1 SMVNRGQ
8 GNVRSS
14 KTQNVSHI
22 AFGSKILGPPPSSNK
37 RVSTRVSGEVRK
49 TSGSKSNRSCQHR
62 SSGKGTETVQDI
74 ERLELSF
81 LPYDDSLDQRGKG
94 NTHRTED
101 ECQNDPAVQAQKPSE
116 SERGDFQLTSPQRPS
131 AEKNSHR
138 RLSLKNETKNTW
150 DITSDEWVF
159 PESCT
164 ESVQLDGSEQSAATE
179 GSACH
184 NITSPQNASAEH
196 HSSGTGDHQVHN
208 KEIFTFSSRPR
219 PAPRGKSPSM
229 SPECCVFPLDL
240 KQDSNG
246 VRVKSQTE
254 DSFQGTDSSEEDD
267 NDEFIQGTENLEISY
282 SKQGTSDSAVLK
294 ATMSWQN
301 KYWKNKEH
309 RKHNLEDTV
318 LSKPQS
324 STVKHTASV
333 TSQSSLKPPL
343 SLSPTGSKYEFFKVI
358 PDGSE
363 IYEGV
368 SDQLKG
374 SISKKSLKKIS
385 RGNSCLTEQTCE
397 YDWKNY
403 QSNRLSS
410 SELQMLASMK
420 RQQNEELQDTGIS
433 HGLSASQIDN
443 CNVSISTTSDDT
455 TTWNSCFPPP
465 VSQEHHY
472 QKEMSPLSHSNPRDW
487 SNVFSPPI
495 IPGSQ
500 QLEEHTKSSTNQSIP
515 GEDDLSTEEDEIL
528 TLLYDPC
535 LNCYFDPDSGKY
547 YELA

>member
-1 SMVNRGQ
+1 MVNRGQ

-37 RVSTRVSGEVRK
+37 RVSTRVSGEVRRK

-101 ECQNDPAVQAQKPSE
+101 ECQN
-116 SERGDFQLTSPQRPS
+116 GDFQLTSPQRPS

-150 DITSDEWVF
+150 DITSELLTIEGLYVETENSLFWNKFSSSPGCTRCFKFLPLADEWVF

-254 DSFQGTDSSEEDD
+254 DSFQGTDSSEE
-267 NDEFIQGTENLEISY
+267 
-282 SKQGTSDSAVLK
+282 
-294 ATMSWQN
+294 
-301 KYWKNKEH
+301 
-309 RKHNLEDTV
+309 
-318 LSKPQS
+318 
-324 STVKHTASV
+324 
-333 TSQSSLKPPL
+333 
-343 SLSPTGSKYEFFKVI
+343 
-358 PDGSE
+358 
-363 IYEGV
+363 
-368 SDQLKG
+368 
-374 SISKKSLKKIS
+374 
-385 RGNSCLTEQTCE
+385 E